1 MSEITTFDIA
11 LAMADINIA
20 GKQQAE
26 ENVKKMLAEKK
37 DFKYDENKT
46 LSENVVAALPQYRLE
61 EYAKYCSGT
70 YNTFKVLGSDF
81 NNPQDL
87 ESYKN
92 QCKAYLSLY
101 RLPEKINPADK
112 ENPYRERVELGLPDL
127 LSVMTG
133 RVIQDVYYRGA
144 YDKVGDMIALK
155 EMRDDKMSM
164 REKIAA
170 MFPEYPLEKFAQEFE
185 RSVEVAKM
193 MGLDERK
200 GFTVEAVKTLAK
212 GYDFPEKFVV
222 EEKLPEKS
230 QSNALDHAREMI
242 KAKMQQDGAVGISKE
257 ELVSYKQMKGKS
269 KETAQKE
276 TDTLFNRIGNPRD
289 L

>member
-1 MSEITTFDIA
+1 MSEIATFDLV
-11 LAMADINIA
+11 LAMTDVDIAD
-20 GKQQAE
+20 KQKAQ
-26 ENVKKMLAEKK
+26 ENVEKMFAENK
-37 DFKYDENKT
+37 DYKYDASKT
-46 LSENVVAALPQYRLE
+46 LSENIVAALPQYRLG
-61 EYAKYCSGT
+61 EYAKTCEGVFR
-70 YNTFKVLGSDF
+70 TFKNFGSDF
-81 NNPQDL
+81 SQKKDL
-87 ESYKN
+87 DDFKN
-92 QCKAYLSLY
+92 QCIAYLSLY
-101 RLPEKINPADK
+101 KLPEKINPADK

-230 QSNALDHAREMI
+230 QSNALDHAREMV